1 MDPFDLRPIREH
13 EHEQEEDVDPF
24 EPEVHMDY
32 SHGQSVGAMSPTP
45 SELELGMGMSRS
57 RSMQDR
63 SGSLGYLGAGGGFGG
78 SSRGGG
84 VGGGVGGRREH
95 SVDRDSLSDDEARRL
110 EERRMS
116 TGASQSMGM
125 GMGMSM
131 SQSVRGLDASHRV
144 DSMVGSIHES
154 QLFPMGS
161 DLF

>member
-24 EPEVHMDY
+24 EPEVHMDF
-32 SHGQSVGAMSPTP
+32 SHGAMSPTP

-125 GMGMSM
+125 GMGMS
-131 SQSVRGLDASHRV
+131 QSVRGLDASHQV
-144 DSMVGSIHES
+144 DSVVGSIHES

>member
-24 EPEVHMDY
+24 EPEIHMDY
-32 SHGQSVGAMSPTP
+32 SHGRSVGAMSPTP

-78 SSRGGG
+78 AGSGG
-84 VGGGVGGRREH
+84 GGGVGGRREH

-125 GMGMSM
+125 
-131 SQSVRGLDASHRV
+131 SQSVRGLDASHQV
-144 DSMVGSIHES
+144 DSVVGSIHES